1 MMRVL
6 DQVPLPLRRLL
17 RFGAATL
24 VAVAVLLL
32 VLRAIRPVE
41 LRETLAEVSPGVALL
56 AAVPAF
62 VFIGARAWR
71 YRLLIG
77 AGRHNRGTVLAITLG
92 SWGASLI
99 LPGPTGDAAFVWLTR
114 SRLGTP
120 VAVAAGAAVLSR
132 LFDAASLLLIALVTA
147 PLAGV
152 VLPRPLLAGGAVLSG
167 LVALGLAALFNRR
180 TRRGLLTWLGALP
193 LRPSIGRP
201 LHAAID
207 QLGDG
212 HLVAP
217 LLLLTL
223 AARLATG
230 VQYFLLFA
238 ALDQPLSMV
247 QVWFA
252 LSVRT
257 LLLAVPVQG
266 LGGLGTT
273 QVWWTVGLT
282 LLGWPA
288 DVALATSLAV
298 HLLDLCISLPQ
309 AAAGWAMLAIRRV
322 PVQPEPIVVERA
334 AQRL

>member
-1 MMRVL
+1 MIPVFERVRH
-6 DQVPLPLRRLL
+6 DPRRLL
-17 RFGAATL
+17 RFGAAAL
-24 VAVAVLLL
+24 VAIAVLVL
-32 VLRAIRPVE
+32 VLRAIRPTE
-41 LRETLAEVSPGVALL
+41 LRETLAEVSPGLAIL
-56 AAVPAF
+56 AAVPAAAF
-62 VFIGARAWR
+62 VVARAWR

-77 AGRHNRGTVLAITLG
+77 ARPHQGRTILAITLG

-99 LPGPTGDAAFVWLTR
+99 LPGPTGDAAFVWLAR

-120 VAVAAGAAVLSR
+120 VAIAAGAALLSR
-132 LFDAASLLLIALVTA
+132 LLDVASLVVIALVTA

-152 VLPRPLLAGGAVLSG
+152 KLPGFVLAGGSAVSVLMAAS
-167 LVALGLAALFNRR
+167 LVALFNRR
-180 TRRGLLTWLGALP
+180 SRRALLTLLTALP
-193 LRPSIGRP
+193 VPTVIRRP

-207 QLGDG
+207 QLGAD
-212 HLVAP
+212 HQAP
-217 LLLLTL
+217 ALLLVTL
-223 AARLATG
+223 LARLATSL
-230 VQYFLLFA
+230 QYFLLFA

-266 LGGLGTT
+266 IGGLGTT

-298 HLLDLCISLPQ
+298 HLLDLCVSLPQ
-309 AAAGWAMLAIRRV
+309 AVAGWVMLAIRRDAAPAETS
-322 PVQPEPIVVERA
+322 PVEAA
-334 AQRL
+334 AQRR